1 MYSRAQANSFVLPSD
16 ESSAPAM
23 AKRTATEMSD
33 ASEGTVKAFTVVDYK
48 DFDVSLLSVKDRGK
62 KADGTPVF
70 VTSYNSQKLILNLT
84 PGKKWLQVK
93 YKVEASNFDAATCEF
108 WRVKLVV
115 DEQVADTIVKIED
128 EVKKEVIPAL
138 QTADAQK
145 EAAWKPA
152 VEEGLF
158 TAKLIHSA
166 KHPAQLTQCQVRPY
180 KKEAVTAAGWEQLTP
195 LLTESN
201 RFMAAQSKV
210 VVAAESVWILPREGS
225 LPPRAGIKWKIHH
238 FVVDLP
244 ERVRWVVPNVFEN
257 VCWDDK
263 EDDE

>member
-1 MYSRAQANSFVLPSD
+1 
-16 ESSAPAM
+16 M

-70 VTSYNSQKLILNLT
+70 VASYNNQKLILNLT
-84 PGKKWLQVK
+84 PGKNRLQVK

-152 VEEGLF
+152 VEECLF

-166 KHPAQLTQCQVRPY
+166 KYPAQLTQCQVRPY
-180 KKEAVTAAGWEQLTP
+180 KKDAVAAAGWEQLTP
-195 LLTESN
+195 LLNESN
-201 RFMAAQSKV
+201 RFMSAQSKV
-210 VVAAESVWILPREGS
+210 VVAALLQNLFGSCREKGRSLHGQASNGRPTTLSSTCQNASAGS
-225 LPPRAGIKWKIHH
+225 SPTSSRMSAGTTRRTTS
-238 FVVDLP
+238 
-244 ERVRWVVPNVFEN
+244 ERGHRP
-257 VCWDDK
+257 
-263 EDDE
+263 